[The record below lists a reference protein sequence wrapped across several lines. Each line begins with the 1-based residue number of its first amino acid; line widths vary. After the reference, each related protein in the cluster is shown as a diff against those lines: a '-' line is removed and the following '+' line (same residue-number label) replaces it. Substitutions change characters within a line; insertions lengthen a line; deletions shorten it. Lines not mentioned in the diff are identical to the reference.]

1 MPAPRPDH
9 DALAVWLCVNAE
21 FGDGGLKSAF
31 GALHDRMRPHAL
43 RRGVGPSIDTKD
55 GGVAGDKMAEATIKN
70 LYHQAQRRMAKDE
83 RLQARM
89 ILHSA
94 QLRAALDKA
103 PGSYLFPWR
112 GKSQDA
118 TRLDGWVIAQQFPQE
133 ERLALHSDRDLHIAI
148 AEADDPNGPNGP
160 FTPI

>member
-1 MPAPRPDH
+1 MSNTTTPRKSARRSSFGHPASKASLVPAPRRCHCEALTKMPAPRPDH

-103 PGSYLFPWR
+103 P
-112 GKSQDA
+112 
-118 TRLDGWVIAQQFPQE
+118 
-133 ERLALHSDRDLHIAI
+133 
-148 AEADDPNGPNGP
+148 
-160 FTPI
+160 